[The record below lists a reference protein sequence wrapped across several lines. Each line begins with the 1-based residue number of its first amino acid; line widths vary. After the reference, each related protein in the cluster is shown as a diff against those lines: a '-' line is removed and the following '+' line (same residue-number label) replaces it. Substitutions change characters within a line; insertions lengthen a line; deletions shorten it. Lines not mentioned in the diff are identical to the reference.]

1 MKQPR
6 APFLPWLLCVC
17 CALLTLTVL
26 NAQAQTPAQAQTSP
40 NKPIRLVVP
49 FGPGGSGDI
58 TARAFA
64 QYLEALIKQP
74 VVIDNRAGANGILGT
89 EVVKNAPADGY
100 TMLLTTNTT
109 LAANLSLYKKVP
121 YDPLKDLDHVGMFGT
136 AASVALVLKGSGI
149 NSVADLVTYAK
160 ANPDKVFY
168 GHYNSASQMTAE
180 MFRVKT
186 GAPMTGVPYKAIGS
200 ALQDFYGKQ
209 LQVMFIEYLPA
220 MAQIDNGKV
229 LALGVTAPTRFKT
242 WPNVP
247 AIAETYPGSE
257 LGFFLGLAAPA
268 GTPPEVMKKMEGWL
282 SAALKDEA
290 FLARLNQLGLEPS
303 KLSRADYTKFVGSEI
318 TRWAQVIKD
327 AGVQPE

>member
-1 MKQPR
+1 
-6 APFLPWLLCVC
+6 
-17 CALLTLTVL
+17 
-26 NAQAQTPAQAQTSP
+26 
-40 NKPIRLVVP
+40 
-49 FGPGGSGDI
+49 
-58 TARAFA
+58 
-64 QYLEALIKQP
+64 
-74 VVIDNRAGANGILGT
+74 
-89 EVVKNAPADGY
+89 
-100 TMLLTTNTT
+100 
-109 LAANLSLYKKVP
+109 
-121 YDPLKDLDHVGMFGT
+121 MFGT

-149 NSVADLVTYAK
+149 NSVADLVSYAK
-160 ANPDKVFY
+160 ANPGKVFY

-186 GAPMTGVPYKAIGS
+186 GAPMTGVPYKAIGT

-242 WPNVP
+242 WPQVP
-247 AIAETYPGSE
+247 AIAETYPGYE

-268 GTPPEVMKKMEGWL
+268 GTPPDVMKKMEGWL
-282 SAALKDEA
+282 TSALKDEG

-303 KLSRADYTKFVGSEI
+303 KLNRADYTKFVGSEI